1 MGFWFS
7 FVLSSA
13 WVFLQ
18 MELQGVCG
26 QQAFKTEPR
35 NVTVRAGA
43 TALLK
48 CEVLRASG
56 VVQWVKDGLL
66 LGPQRSLPGYP
77 CYSMT
82 GDQQKG
88 QYHLQILNVSLEDDG
103 PYECQVGRSV
113 SSRAIVSRTA
123 WLNVQIPPSQPYI
136 QLESDEPW
144 VEGDEYTVTCI
155 APDAKPPAEITMFRD
170 GEELTETDSFTM
182 SGSQDKLLNTH
193 AEVVIKARSS
203 DNARQLTCR
212 AKNPAAPRA
221 LETSMTMRVYFPP
234 QAPVIMGLENEEVKA
249 GSFLRVVCMSY
260 GGNPLATLHWTKNGE
275 VLSTSWEVD
284 VVSRRSSSVLKM
296 EVKPED
302 NHAVLRCES
311 VNQVSRSPMSFTR
324 TLSVLFEPAEVTLQ
338 GSFEAIEGQ
347 EINLLCYTSSSN
359 PPVHIR
365 WWLGFRELN
374 NTDVTI
380 SEGDNGGMMTMSNL
394 THKVSREDNGLSLT
408 CEAFNK
414 GTRFSSVRSE
424 ELIVYYPPQKVWL
437 DAPPPNVFLHSG
449 TALHLVCFSSGGNP
463 TGQLVWLKNNKV
475 LQSASRQVSS
485 ERGVSRELL
494 LTLQPSDNLATYRCD
509 SSNKAKKVLSA
520 QTKLRV
526 LFPAVSVKVV
536 AKQQELRRGQTL
548 DLDCLAGSSN
558 PTANISWSLGPV
570 MLKGVDQAPKKA
582 EFGGMSRTSK
592 LSLTLESHHWKKR
605 ITCQAFSNVLSEG
618 VNNFYTLNVLFPP
631 EFSDEQPDQ
640 VKVTEDETAE
650 LPVKV
655 SANPDEITCEW
666 IFQGE
671 KLVKERD
678 PRYHFDD
685 WTLEI
690 VNVSRQ
696 DGGEYIIEC
705 SNAEGKNRTKLK
717 LDVQYAPTVRMKS
730 DPVYVNLGD
739 TADLLCIADANPITY
754 SMFSWKWMGEGEVDD
769 LGEESEDEGTGLLTI
784 YEVTRDR
791 AGFYKCTADNGVAPP
806 GSVEGQLIVRFAPE
820 LQKGPQWR
828 KVASRGD
835 GSSDAN
841 VVCQAQGVPR
851 VHFTWAKNGF
861 PLDLGNPRYEEKM
874 EVTGTVH
881 TSILTVINV
890 SAALDYAIFTCT
902 AQNSMGVDSLDIQ
915 LLSTNHPDP
924 PSDLKLLR
932 VDHNSVTLEWMP
944 GFDGGLTQNFRVRY
958 QWPGSASFMY
968 VDVFPPT
975 ATVYTV
981 TGLNPSTTYNL
992 SVNAINTMGESSYA
1006 DNNKILSV
1014 TTADAEEAD
1023 DRVSPADQDSA
1034 LAGHGLP
1041 VYVVV
1046 ILVVGGLLLFLN
1058 PLSYFLF
1065 TKWKRG
1071 RSLKEDTRS
1080 ISQETKSEEE
1090 RSTVSGSTRYA
1101 SRELINASAQ
1111 RTLLIDSSS
1120 EPDSSV
1126 YESYGRQESSH
1137 YYYPTE
1143 AYSPA
1148 LFTHPEGPEDQH
1160 GRHGINPFTH
1170 DYEEVRGWG
1179 TYEDLQSYSL
1189 LPPAAQFH
1197 SRAPVSTSYEG
1208 RVYGKTDVD
1217 VTAGVYDSTVYRRRR
1232 DTDLPFE
1239 LRGELV

>member
-1 MGFWFS
+1 MDFLYS
-7 FVLSSA
+7 FVLPSA
-13 WVFLQ
+13 WVFHL
-18 MELQGVCG
+18 MDFKGVCG

-43 TALLK
+43 TSLLK

-56 VVQWVKDGLL
+56 AVQWVKDGLL

-77 CYSMT
+77 RYSMT

-88 QYHLQILNVSLEDDG
+88 QYHLQIFNVSLEDDG
-103 PYECQVGRSV
+103 SYECQVGRSV

-182 SGSQDKLLNTH
+182 SGSQDKLLTTH
-193 AEVVIKARSS
+193 AEVIIRAQSS
-203 DNARQLTCR
+203 YDTRRLTCR
-212 AKNPAAPRA
+212 AKNPASPRA
-221 LETSMTMRVYFPP
+221 LETGMTMRVYFPP
-234 QAPVIMGLENEEVKA
+234 QAPVIMGLENGEVNA
-249 GSFLRVVCMSY
+249 GSFLKVVCMSY
-260 GGNPLATLHWTKNGE
+260 GGNPLATLHWIKNGE

-284 VVSRRSSSVLKM
+284 VVSRRSSSMLRM

-302 NHAVLRCES
+302 NHAVLQCES
-311 VNQVSRSPMSFTR
+311 VNQVSRSPMSLTR
-324 TLSVLFEPAEVTLQ
+324 TLTVMFEPAEVTLL
-338 GSFEAIEGQ
+338 GSFEAVEGQ
-347 EINLLCYTSSSN
+347 EINLCCYTSSSN

-365 WWLGFRELN
+365 WWLGFKELN
-374 NTDVTI
+374 RTNVTI

-394 THKVSREDNGLSLT
+394 THKVSREDNGLPLT

-449 TALHLVCFSSGGNP
+449 TTLRLVCFSSGGNP

-475 LQSASRQVSS
+475 VPTASKQVSS
-485 ERGVSRELL
+485 ERGVSRDLL

-520 QTKLRV
+520 QCKLRV
-526 LFPAVSVKVV
+526 LFPAVSVKIV
-536 AKQQELRRGQTL
+536 AKQKELRRGQDL

-558 PTANISWSLGPV
+558 PTANISWSLGPI

-592 LSLTLESHHWKKR
+592 LSLNLGSHHWKKR

-618 VNNFYTLNVLFPP
+618 VNNFYSLNVLFPP
-631 EFSDEQPDQ
+631 EFSDDQPDLVQ
-640 VKVTEDETAE
+640 VVEDETAT
-650 LPVKV
+650 LPVEV
-655 SANPDEITCEW
+655 LANPDEITCEW

-690 VNVSRQ
+690 ANVSRR
-696 DGGEYIIEC
+696 DGGDYIIEC
-705 SNAEGKNRTKLK
+705 SNDEGKNQTKLK
-717 LDVQYAPTVRMKS
+717 LDVQYAPTVHMKS
-730 DPVYVNLGD
+730 DPVSVNLGD
-739 TADLLCIADANPITY
+739 TADLLCVADANPITS
-754 SMFSWKWMGEGEVDD
+754 SMFSWKWMGEEEVDD
-769 LGEESEDEGTGLLTI
+769 LGEQSEDEGTGLLTI

-791 AGFYKCTADNGVAPP
+791 AGFYQCTADNGIAPP

-835 GSSDAN
+835 GSNDAN

-861 PLDLGNPRYEEKM
+861 PLDLGNPRFEEKTV
-874 EVTGTVH
+874 VTGTVH

-890 SAALDYAIFTCT
+890 SAALDYAIFSCT
-902 AQNSMGVDSLDIQ
+902 AHNSMGEDSLDIQ

-932 VDHNSVTLEWMP
+932 VNHNSVTLEWMP

-958 QWPGSASFMY
+958 QWSGSASFMY

-981 TGLNPSTTYNL
+981 EGLNPSTAYNF
-992 SVNAINTMGESSYA
+992 SVNALNTMGESSYA
-1006 DNNKILSV
+1006 DNNKILTV

-1023 DRVSPADQDSA
+1023 GGVSPEDQDSA
-1034 LAGHGLP
+1034 FAGRGLP
-1041 VYVVV
+1041 VYAVV

-1058 PLSYFLF
+1058 PLSCFLLARF
-1065 TKWKRG
+1065 KRG

-1080 ISQETKSEEE
+1080 ISQETKSEEK
-1090 RSTVSGSTRYA
+1090 RSMSSSSTRYA

-1126 YESYGRQESSH
+1126 YESYGRQPSSH
-1137 YYYPTE
+1137 YYY
-1143 AYSPA
+1143 SPA
-1148 LFTHPEGPEDQH
+1148 LYTHPEGPEDH
-1160 GRHGINPFTH
+1160 DGRFGTSPLAH

-1179 TYEDLQSYSL
+1179 TSQDLQSYSL
-1189 LPPAAQFH
+1189 LPPAGH
-1197 SRAPVSTSYEG
+1197 SDPRAPVSTYHEG
-1208 RVYGKTDVD
+1208 RVYGKADVD
-1217 VTAGVYDSTVYRRRR
+1217 VTAGVYDSMVYRRRR

>member
-1 MGFWFS
+1 MDFLYS
-7 FVLSSA
+7 LVLSSA
-13 WVFLQ
+13 WVFHL
-18 MELQGVCG
+18 MDFKGVCG

-43 TALLK
+43 TSLLK

-56 VVQWVKDGLL
+56 AVQWVKDGLL

-77 CYSMT
+77 RYRMT
-82 GDQQKG
+82 GEQQKG
-88 QYHLQILNVSLEDDG
+88 QYHLQIFNVSLEDDG
-103 PYECQVGRSV
+103 IYECQVGRSV

-136 QLESDEPW
+136 QQESDEPW
-144 VEGDEYTVTCI
+144 VEGEEYTVTCI

-170 GEELTETDSFTM
+170 GEELTEIDSFTM
-182 SGSQDKLLNTH
+182 SGSHDKLLSTH
-193 AEVVIKARSS
+193 AEVIIRAQSS
-203 DNARQLTCR
+203 YDTQQLTCR
-212 AKNPAAPRA
+212 VKNPASPRA
-221 LETSMTMRVYFPP
+221 LETGMTMRVYFPP

-249 GSFLRVVCMSY
+249 GSFLKVVCMSY
-260 GGNPLATLHWTKNGE
+260 GGNPLATLHWIKNGE

-284 VVSRRSSSVLKM
+284 VVSRRSSSILRM

-302 NHAVLRCES
+302 NHAVLQCES
-311 VNQVSRSPMSFTR
+311 VNQVSRSPMSLTR
-324 TLSVLFEPAEVTLQ
+324 TLTVMFEPAEVTLL
-338 GSFEAIEGQ
+338 GSFEAVEGQ
-347 EINLLCYTSSSN
+347 EINLCCYTSSSN

-365 WWLGFRELN
+365 WWLGFKELN
-374 NTDVTI
+374 RTNVTI

-394 THKVSREDNGLSLT
+394 THKVSREDNGLPLT

-437 DAPPPNVFLHSG
+437 DAPPPNVFLHAG
-449 TALHLVCFSSGGNP
+449 TTLRLVCFSSGGNP

-475 LQSASRQVSS
+475 MQTASKQVSS
-485 ERGVSRELL
+485 ERGVSRDLL

-520 QTKLRV
+520 QSKLRV
-526 LFPAVSVKVV
+526 LFPAVSVKIV
-536 AKQQELRRGQTL
+536 AKQKELRRGQTL

-570 MLKGVDQAPKKA
+570 MLKGLDQAPKKA

-592 LSLTLESHHWKKR
+592 LSLNLGSHHWKKR

-618 VNNFYTLNVLFPP
+618 VNNFYSLNVLFPP
-631 EFSDEQPDQ
+631 EFSDDQPDLVQ
-640 VKVTEDETAE
+640 VIEDETAT

-655 SANPDEITCEW
+655 LANPDEITCEW

-690 VNVSRQ
+690 VNVSRR
-696 DGGEYIIEC
+696 DGGDYTVEC
-705 SNAEGKNRTKLK
+705 SNAEGKNHTKLK
-717 LDVQYAPTVRMKS
+717 LDVQYAPTVHMKS
-730 DPVYVNLGD
+730 DPLFVNLGD
-739 TADLLCIADANPITY
+739 TADLMCVADANPITS
-754 SMFSWKWMGEGEVDD
+754 SMFSWKWMGEEEVDD
-769 LGEESEDEGTGLLTI
+769 LGEQSEDEGTGLLTI

-791 AGFYKCTADNGVAPP
+791 AGFYQCTADNGIAPP

-835 GSSDAN
+835 GGNDAN

-851 VHFTWAKNGF
+851 VHFTWTKNGF
-861 PLDLGNPRYEEKM
+861 PLDLGNPRYEEKTV
-874 EVTGTVH
+874 VTGTVH

-890 SAALDYAIFTCT
+890 SAALDYAIFSCT
-902 AQNSMGVDSLDIQ
+902 ARNSMGEDSLDIQ

-958 QWPGSASFMY
+958 QWSGSASFMY

-981 TGLNPSTTYNL
+981 TGLNPSTAYNF
-992 SVNAINTMGESSYA
+992 SVNALNTMGESSYA
-1006 DNNKILSV
+1006 DNNKILTV
-1014 TTADAEEAD
+1014 TTADAGEAD
-1023 DRVSPADQDSA
+1023 GGVSPEDQDSA
-1034 LAGHGLP
+1034 FAGRGLP
-1041 VYVVV
+1041 VYAVV
-1046 ILVVGGLLLFLN
+1046 ILVVGGLLLILN
-1058 PLSYFLF
+1058 PLSCFLLVRC
-1065 TKWKRG
+1065 KNRG
-1071 RSLKEDTRS
+1071 WSLKGDTRS
-1080 ISQETKSEEE
+1080 ISQETKSEEQ
-1090 RSTVSGSTRYA
+1090 RSMSSSSTRYA
-1101 SRELINASAQ
+1101 SRELINATAQ

-1126 YESYGRQESSH
+1126 YESYGRQQSSH
-1137 YYYPTE
+1137 YYY
-1143 AYSPA
+1143 SPA
-1148 LFTHPEGPEDQH
+1148 LYTHPEGPEDH
-1160 GRHGINPFTH
+1160 DGRFGTSPLAH

-1179 TYEDLQSYSL
+1179 TSQDLQSYSL
-1189 LPPAAQFH
+1189 LPPAGH
-1197 SRAPVSTSYEG
+1197 SDPRVPVSRYHEG
-1208 RVYGKTDVD
+1208 RVYGKADVD
-1217 VTAGVYDSTVYRRRR
+1217 VTAGVYDSMVYRRRR

>member
-1 MGFWFS
+1 MDFLYS
-7 FVLSSA
+7 LVLSSA
-13 WVFLQ
+13 WVFHL
-18 MELQGVCG
+18 MDFKGVCG

-43 TALLK
+43 TSLLK

-56 VVQWVKDGLL
+56 AVQWVKDGLL

-77 CYSMT
+77 RYSMT

-88 QYHLQILNVSLEDDG
+88 QYHLQIFNVSLEDDG
-103 PYECQVGRSV
+103 TYECQVGRSV

-123 WLNVQIPPSQPYI
+123 WLNVQIPPSQPYF

-144 VEGDEYTVTCI
+144 VEGNEYTVTCI

-182 SGSQDKLLNTH
+182 SGSQDKLLQTH
-193 AEVVIKARSS
+193 AEVIIRAHSS
-203 DNARQLTCR
+203 YDTRRLTCR
-212 AKNPAAPRA
+212 AKNPATPRA
-221 LETSMTMRVYFPP
+221 LETGMTMRVYFPP

-249 GSFLRVVCMSY
+249 GSFLRVVCISY
-260 GGNPLATLHWTKNGE
+260 GGNPLATLHWIK
-275 VLSTSWEVD
+275 
-284 VVSRRSSSVLKM
+284 
-296 EVKPED
+296 
-302 NHAVLRCES
+302 
-311 VNQVSRSPMSFTR
+311 
-324 TLSVLFEPAEVTLQ
+324 
-338 GSFEAIEGQ
+338 
-347 EINLLCYTSSSN
+347 
-359 PPVHIR
+359 
-365 WWLGFRELN
+365 
-374 NTDVTI
+374 
-380 SEGDNGGMMTMSNL
+380 GDNGGMMTMSNL
-394 THKVSREDNGLSLT
+394 THKVSREDNGLPLT

-414 GTRFSSVRSE
+414 GTRFSRVRSE

-449 TALHLVCFSSGGNP
+449 TTLRLVCFSSGGNP

-475 LQSASRQVSS
+475 VPTASKQVSS
-485 ERGVSRELL
+485 ERGVSRDLL
-494 LTLQPSDNLATYRCD
+494 LILQPSDNLATYRCD

-526 LFPAVSVKVV
+526 LFPAVSVKIV
-536 AKQQELRRGQTL
+536 AKQKDLRKGQTL
-548 DLDCLAGSSN
+548 DLDCLAGSSF
-558 PTANISWSLGPV
+558 PTANISWSLGPI
-570 MLKGVDQAPKKA
+570 MLKGVDQAPKQA

-592 LSLTLESHHWKKR
+592 LSLNLGSHHWKKR
-605 ITCQAFSNVLSEG
+605 ITCQAFSNVLAEG
-618 VNNFYTLNVLFPP
+618 VNNFYSLNVLFPP
-631 EFSDEQPDQ
+631 EFSDDQPDLVQ
-640 VKVTEDETAE
+640 VIEDETAT

-655 SANPDEITCEW
+655 LANPDEITCEW

-690 VNVSRQ
+690 VNVSRR
-696 DGGEYIIEC
+696 DGGDYIIEC
-705 SNAEGKNRTKLK
+705 SNDEGKNHTKLK
-717 LDVQYAPTVRMKS
+717 LDVQYAPTVHMKS
-730 DPVYVNLGD
+730 DPVFVNLGD
-739 TADLLCIADANPITY
+739 TADLLCVADANPITS
-754 SMFSWKWMGEGEVDD
+754 SMFSWKWMGEEEVDD
-769 LGEESEDEGTGLLTI
+769 LGEQSEDEGTGLLTI
-784 YEVTRDR
+784 YELTRDQ
-791 AGFYKCTADNGVAPP
+791 AGLYQCTADNGIAPP
-806 GSVEGQLIVRFAPE
+806 SSVEGQLIVRFAPE

-835 GSSDAN
+835 GSNDAN

-861 PLDLGNPRYEEKM
+861 PLDLGNPRYEEKTV
-874 EVTGTVH
+874 VTGTIH

-890 SAALDYAIFTCT
+890 SAALDYAIFSCT
-902 AQNSMGVDSLDIQ
+902 AHNSMGEDSLDIQ

-932 VDHNSVTLEWMP
+932 VNHNSVTLEWMP

-958 QWPGSASFMY
+958 QWSGSTSFMY

-981 TGLNPSTTYNL
+981 MGLNPSTAYNF
-992 SVNAINTMGESSYA
+992 SVNALNTMGESSYA
-1006 DNNKILSV
+1006 DNNKILTV

-1023 DRVSPADQDSA
+1023 GGVSPEDQDSA
-1034 LAGHGLP
+1034 FAGRGLP
-1041 VYVVV
+1041 VYAVV

-1065 TKWKRG
+1065 VRCKNRG

-1080 ISQETKSEEE
+1080 ISQETKSEEQ
-1090 RSTVSGSTRYA
+1090 RSMSSSSTRYA

-1111 RTLLIDSSS
+1111 QTLLIDSSS
-1120 EPDSSV
+1120 EPDNSV
-1126 YESYGRQESSH
+1126 YESYGRQQSSH
-1137 YYYPTE
+1137 YYY
-1143 AYSPA
+1143 SPA
-1148 LFTHPEGPEDQH
+1148 LYTHPEGPEYHD
-1160 GRHGINPFTH
+1160 GRFGTSPLAH

-1179 TYEDLQSYSL
+1179 TSQDLQSYSL
-1189 LPPAAQFH
+1189 LPPAGH
-1197 SRAPVSTSYEG
+1197 SDPRAPVSTYHEG
-1208 RVYGKTDVD
+1208 RVYGKADVD
-1217 VTAGVYDSTVYRRRR
+1217 VTARVYDSMVYRRRR

>member
-1 MGFWFS
+1 NYYW
-7 FVLSSA
+7 LST
-13 WVFLQ
+13 V
-18 MELQGVCG
+18 
-26 QQAFKTEPR
+26 QAFKTEPR

-56 VVQWVKDGLL
+56 AVQWVKDRLL
-66 LGPQRSLPGYP
+66 LGLQRSLPGYP
-77 CYSMT
+77 RYSMT

-88 QYHLQILNVSLEDDG
+88 QYHLQILNLSLEDDG

-123 WLNVQIPPSQPYI
+123 WLSVQIPPSQPYI

-193 AEVVIKARSS
+193 AEV
-203 DNARQLTCR
+203 
-212 AKNPAAPRA
+212 
-221 LETSMTMRVYFPP
+221 
-234 QAPVIMGLENEEVKA
+234 APVIMGLENEEVKA
-249 GSFLRVVCMSY
+249 GSFLRLVCMSY
-260 GGNPLATLHWTKNGE
+260 GGNPLATLHWTKVRE
-275 VLSTSWEVD
+275 IHPRL
-284 VVSRRSSSVLKM
+284 
-296 EVKPED
+296 PF
-302 NHAVLRCES
+302 
-311 VNQVSRSPMSFTR
+311 SF
-324 TLSVLFEPAEVTLQ
+324 S
-338 GSFEAIEGQ
+338 G
-347 EINLLCYTSSSN
+347 
-359 PPVHIR
+359 
-365 WWLGFRELN
+365 N
-374 NTDVTI
+374 NYL
-380 SEGDNGGMMTMSNL
+380 GDNGGMMTMSNL
-394 THKVSREDNGLSLT
+394 THKVSREDNGLFLT
-408 CEAFNK
+408 CEAFSK
-414 GTRFSSVRSE
+414 GTRFSRVRSE
-424 ELIVYYPPQKVWL
+424 ELNVYYPPLKVWL

-449 TALHLVCFSSGGNP
+449 TTLRLVCFSSGGNP

-475 LQSASRQVSS
+475 VQTASKHVYSQ
-485 ERGVSRELL
+485 RGVSRELHL
-494 LTLQPSDNLATYRCD
+494 ILQPSDNLTTYRCN
-509 SSNKAKKVLSA
+509 SYYKANKVLTA

-526 LFPAVSVKVV
+526 LFPAVSVKIV
-536 AKQQELRRGQTL
+536 AKQQELRRGQML

-558 PTANISWSLGPV
+558 PTANISWSLGP
-570 MLKGVDQAPKKA
+570 LKGVDQAPDEA

-592 LSLTLESHHWKKR
+592 LSLTLEFHHWKKR

-618 VNNFYTLNVLFPP
+618 VNNFYTLNVLFPL

-640 VKVTEDETAE
+640 VQVIEDETTA
-650 LPVKV
+650 LPVEV
-655 SANPDEITCEW
+655 LANPDEITCEW

-685 WTLEI
+685 WTLEM
-690 VNVSRQ
+690 VNVSRR
-696 DGGEYIIEC
+696 DGGDYIIEC

-717 LDVQYAPTVRMKS
+717 LDVQYTPTVRMKS
-730 DPVYVNLGD
+730 DPLYVNLGD
-739 TADLLCIADANPITY
+739 TADLLCVADANPITY
-754 SMFSWKWMGEGEVDD
+754 SMFSWKCMGTWMIWEM
-769 LGEESEDEGTGLLTI
+769 SEDEGTGLLTI
-784 YEVTRDR
+784 YEVTRNR
-791 AGFYKCTADNGVAPP
+791 AGVYQCTADNGISPP
-806 GSVEGQLIVRFAPE
+806 GSVEGQLIVRCDGGRWPAE
-820 LQKGPQWR
+820 
-828 KVASRGD
+828 GD
-835 GSSDAN
+835 GSNDAN

-851 VHFTWAKNGF
+851 VHFIWAKNGF

-881 TSILTVINV
+881 TSVLTVIYV
-890 SAALDYAIFTCT
+890 SAALDYAVFTCT
-902 AQNSMGVDSLDIQ
+902 VHNSMREDSLDIQ

-958 QWPGSASFMY
+958 QWAGSASFMY

-981 TGLNPSTTYNL
+981 TGLNPSTTYNF
-992 SVNAINTMGESSYA
+992 SVNAISTMGESSYA
-1006 DNNKILSV
+1006 DNNKILTV

-1023 DRVSPADQDSA
+1023 DGVSPADQDSA
-1034 LAGHGLP
+1034 LAGRGLP

-1046 ILVVGGLLLFLN
+1046 ILAVGGLLLFLN
-1058 PLSYFLF
+1058 PLSCFLLA
-1065 TKWKRG
+1065 KWKRG
-1071 RSLKEDTRS
+1071 RSLKGKWT
-1080 ISQETKSEEE
+1080 ISQETKSQEQ
-1090 RSTVSGSTRYA
+1090 RSTASGSTRYA

-1126 YESYGRQESSH
+1126 YESYGQQESTR

-1143 AYSPA
+1143 VYSPA
-1148 LFTHPEGPEDQH
+1148 LFTHPEGPEDH
-1160 GRHGINPFTH
+1160 DGRHCTSPLAH
-1170 DYEEVRGWG
+1170 DYEEG
-1179 TYEDLQSYSL
+1179 YSL

-1197 SRAPVSTSYEG
+1197 PRAPSTYHEG
-1208 RVYGKTDVD
+1208 RAYGKADVD
-1217 VTAGVYDSTVYRRRR
+1217 VTAGVYDSMVYRRRR

-1239 LRGELV
+1239 LRWELV